1 MEFKALKLGYF
12 KRGLRGFFI
21 SSVAPLILVLYF
33 QIEDNHLKGY
43 EVYIPLIIFIFS
55 IIRVAHV
62 FRYYILQLNVVENE
76 ILVILLDRNKKKEF
90 KYKKADLNVNLD
102 KTFSYDPIYK
112 LIFIEDGKKQ
122 FVQYQIG
129 DWKKE
134 KLLKLYNHLKKKDL
148 KSPA

>member
-12 KRGLRGFFI
+12 KRGLRGIFI
-21 SSVAPLILVLYF
+21 SSVAPVILILYF
-33 QIEDNHLKGY
+33 LIEDNHLKGF

-62 FRYYILQLNVVENE
+62 FRYYILQINVIENE
-76 ILVILLDRNKKKEF
+76 ILVTLLDRNKKKEF
-90 KYKKADLNVNLD
+90 KYKRENLNVLLD
-102 KTFSYDPIYK
+102 RTFSYDPIYK
-112 LIFIEDGKKQ
+112 VIFRYNGKKQ

-134 KLLKLYNHLKKKDL
+134 KLLELYNFLKR
-148 KSPA
+148 